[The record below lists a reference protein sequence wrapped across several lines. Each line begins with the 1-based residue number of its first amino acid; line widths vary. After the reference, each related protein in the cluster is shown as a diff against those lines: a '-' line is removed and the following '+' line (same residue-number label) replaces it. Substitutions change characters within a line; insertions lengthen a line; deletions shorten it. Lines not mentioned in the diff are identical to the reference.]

1 MKATIAY
8 TDGFINDERVIYEIL
23 SELNID
29 ILTSY
34 YTWTMTPQIVISVE
48 SPEDIRHILYIL
60 NRNTYYGVSLVNLK
74 PTIKELMQNLFRKDS
89 H

>member
-1 MKATIAY
+1 MKATITY

-29 ILTSY
+29 ILASY
-34 YTWTMTPQIVISVE
+34 YTWTMTPQIIISVE
-48 SPEDIRHILYIL
+48 SLEDIRRILYIL
-60 NRNTYYGVSLVNLK
+60 NRNTCYGVSLVNLK
-74 PTIKELMQNLFRKDS
+74 PTIKELMQNLFRKDN